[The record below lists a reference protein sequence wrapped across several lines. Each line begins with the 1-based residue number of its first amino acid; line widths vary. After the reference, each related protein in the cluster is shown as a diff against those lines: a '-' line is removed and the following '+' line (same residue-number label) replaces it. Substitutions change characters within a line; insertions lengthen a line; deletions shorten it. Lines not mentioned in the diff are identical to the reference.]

1 MPSCPNCGA
10 EVEYFTRRKNSPF
23 ARCPACGRTFKVKEH
38 PELAPYVRVE
48 EPVEQEDQEE
58 ASEEVEEQTEVQP
71 VVQARPRPQPET
83 KPRPRPSREPPKLF
97 EEPKP
102 VEEIVTETLLEWGCD
117 ENFVKGIVS
126 YIQSKGVFDPGWLF
140 NILLKGRTGRRFTEA
155 EAWMVVDIITS
166 RIQQEKQKAEALGRP
181 YFGGVTVTAWSPTP
195 QQYPYATPIPVQTS
209 YPTYHQPTYH
219 PTSSTPPTSPVTQPN
234 PQPAYTPH
242 PTTTITPERLQE
254 MIRQALAE
262 QRKASEMDELRKGIF
277 ELEKKLIEQRQQFEK
292 QVSDL
297 RAEVLNVVKE
307 TLKETLSAIPQAQPQ
322 PQQPQQPQIS
332 PEKVDLVK
340 AELEKTYMQRLHEVE
355 KSFEQR
361 LAEVRQSYEQRLA
374 EIKGAYEKQLAELK
388 EKLSEAERKELL
400 NKIAQLEEK
409 IEQYRRESSKA
420 PVSPEGWQTDEARLV
435 AELGHKF
442 LDLVRERKPMEYL
455 VKIVPQLPKA
465 REAKTEESLEEMIK
479 SLGGE
484 VE

>member
-10 EVEYFTRRKNSPF
+10 EVEYFTRKKNSPF

-38 PELAPYVRVE
+38 PELAQYVRVE
-48 EPVEQEDQEE
+48 ESVDQEDDEE
-58 ASEEVEEQTEVQP
+58 TGGEVEEQAEVQP
-71 VVQARPRPQPET
+71 VVQAGRPQPET
-83 KPRPRPSREPPKLF
+83 KPRPKPSREPPRLF

-181 YFGGVTVTAWSPTP
+181 YFGGVVVTSLSPSP
-195 QQYPYATPIPVQTS
+195 YQYPTPIPVQTS
-209 YPTYHQPTYH
+209 YPTYYSPSYQPTSNV
-219 PTSSTPPTSPVTQPN
+219 PTTPPVTHPN
-234 PQPAYTPH
+234 PQPAYAPH
-242 PTTTITPERLQE
+242 PTTTITPERLHE

-262 QRKASEMDELRKGIF
+262 QRKASEMDELKKGIF
-277 ELEKKLIEQRQQFEK
+277 ELEKKLVEQRQQFEK

-307 TLKETLSAIPQAQPQ
+307 TLKETLSAIPQPQ
-322 PQQPQQPQIS
+322 PQPQQPQIS
-332 PEKVDLVK
+332 PERVDLVK
-340 AELEKTYMQRLHEVE
+340 AEIEKTYIQRLHEVE

-361 LAEVRQSYEQRLA
+361 LAE
-374 EIKGAYEKQLAELK
+374 IKGVYEKQLAELR
-388 EKLSEAERKELL
+388 EKLAEAERKELL

-409 IEQYRRESSKA
+409 FEQYRKEASST
-420 PVSPEGWQTDEARLV
+420 PVSPEGWHSDEARLV

-442 LDLVRERKPMEYL
+442 LDLVKERKPIEYL
-455 VKIVPQLPKA
+455 VKIVPQLPKT

>member
-1 MPSCPNCGA
+1 MPKCPNCGA

-23 ARCPACGRTFKVKEH
+23 ARCPVCGRTFKVKEH
-38 PELAPYVRVE
+38 PELAPYVKVE
-48 EPVEQEDQEE
+48 EPEPVDQEVDE
-58 ASEEVEEQTEVQP
+58 ETGGEVEEQAEVQP

-83 KPRPRPSREPPKLF
+83 RPRLRPSREPPRLF

-117 ENFVKGIVS
+117 ENFVKGVVS

-166 RIQQEKQKAEALGRP
+166 RIQQEKQKAESLGRP
-181 YFGGVTVTAWSPTP
+181 YFGGVVVSSWSPSP
-195 QQYPYATPIPVQTS
+195 YQYPYATPIPVQTS
-209 YPTYHQPTYH
+209 HPTYYPLPYQPTSNV
-219 PTSSTPPTSPVTQPN
+219 PTTPPGMHPN
-234 PQPAYTPH
+234 PQPAYAPH
-242 PTTTITPERLQE
+242 PTTTIMPERLQE

-262 QRKASEMDELRKGIF
+262 QRKASEMDELKKGIF
-277 ELEKKLIEQRQQFEK
+277 ELEKKLLEQRQQFEK

-322 PQQPQQPQIS
+322 QPQQLQVS

-340 AELEKTYMQRLHEVE
+340 AEIEKTYIQRLHEVE
-355 KSFEQR
+355 KSF
-361 LAEVRQSYEQRLA
+361 EQRLA
-374 EIKGAYEKQLAELK
+374 EIKGAYEKQLAELR
-388 EKLSEAERKELL
+388 EKLAEAEKKELL

-409 IEQYRRESSKA
+409 IEQYRREAGKA
-420 PVSPEGWQTDEARLV
+420 PVSPEGWHTDEARLV

-442 LDLVRERKPMEYL
+442 LDLVRERKPIEYL
-455 VKIVPQLPKA
+455 VKIVPHLPKA
-465 REAKTEESLEEMIK
+465 REAKTEESLEEMIR